1 MEYRGKPYT
10 IVQGIQPGSWK
21 WKVKLHEGGVKSGDS
36 PTREAARVRVV
47 WMIDQALAQ
56 NKRKRGT
63 RARLIDATGF
73 RQGREG
79 QSVTTGNPPRESSPD
94 AYGSS

>member
-21 WKVKLHEGGVKSGDS
+21 WTVELHERGVKSGDS

-47 WMIDQALAQ
+47 WMIDQALAH
-56 NKRKRGT
+56 NKLKR
-63 RARLIDATGF
+63 
-73 RQGREG
+73 
-79 QSVTTGNPPRESSPD
+79 VTPADSGLV
-94 AYGSS
+94 